1 VSLFMVSHREDL
13 ERVLEIMGH
22 DTIIL
27 SRAFDG
33 FVVIAEQGP
42 VDTVQLGQ
50 DVQRDTNFAQWSRGS
65 MLEVLG

>member
-1 VSLFMVSHREDL
+1 MVSHREDL
-13 ERVLEIMGH
+13 ERVLEIMGY

-42 VDTVQLGQ
+42 VDAVQLGQ